1 MNAIKEICRI
11 LKPGGQALVTVWAKE
26 QKYKEKDS
34 FYISKSGGKEEENE
48 KIEREEKVISKI
60 YLIRDRKV
68 MLDRDLAEMYGV
80 ETRVL
85 NQSVKRN
92 SKRFPEDFMFQ
103 LTEEESENL
112 ISQIVISNHG
122 GLRKLPYA
130 FTEQGVAMLSSVLHS
145 DTAIEVNIS
154 IIRIFT
160 KMREMLFASKD
171 ILIRLEQIENKVLAQ
186 NEKISK
192 HDDDLQ
198 MIFTALKQLLI
209 QEEVPRNPVGFKIPS
224 K

>member
-1 MNAIKEICRI
+1 MDNME
-11 LKPGGQALVTVWAKE
+11 LLT
-26 QKYKEKDS
+26 
-34 FYISKSGGKEEENE
+34 
-48 KIEREEKVISKI
+48 EEKVISKI

-160 KMREMLFASKD
+160 KMREMLFANKD
-171 ILIRLEQIENKVLAQ
+171 ILIRLEQIENKILAQ
-186 NEKISK
+186 NETISK
-192 HDDDLQ
+192 HDHDMQ

-209 QEEVPRNPVGFKIPS
+209 QEEIPRNPVGFKIPS

>member
-1 MNAIKEICRI
+1 VV
-11 LKPGGQALVTVWAKE
+11 PVFYALN
-26 QKYKEKDS
+26 
-34 FYISKSGGKEEENE
+34 GKKMDNMELLT
-48 KIEREEKVISKI
+48 EEKVISKI

-160 KMREMLFASKD
+160 KMREMLFANKD
-171 ILIRLEQIENKVLAQ
+171 ILIRLEQIENKILAQ
-186 NEKISK
+186 NETISK
-192 HDDDLQ
+192 HDHDMQ

>member
-1 MNAIKEICRI
+1 MV
-11 LKPGGQALVTVWAKE
+11 PVFYALN
-26 QKYKEKDS
+26 
-34 FYISKSGGKEEENE
+34 GKKMDNMELLT
-48 KIEREEKVISKI
+48 EEKVISKI

>member
-1 MNAIKEICRI
+1 ME
-11 LKPGGQALVTVWAKE
+11 LLT
-26 QKYKEKDS
+26 
-34 FYISKSGGKEEENE
+34 
-48 KIEREEKVISKI
+48 EEKVISKI
-60 YLIRDRKV
+60 YLIRDKKV

-112 ISQIVISNHG
+112 ISQFVISSHG

-154 IIRIFT
+154 IIRIF
-160 KMREMLFASKD
+160 SK
-171 ILIRLEQIENKVLAQ
+171 IR
-186 NEKISK
+186 
-192 HDDDLQ
+192 
-198 MIFTALKQLLI
+198 
-209 QEEVPRNPVGFKIPS
+209 
-224 K
+224 

>member
-1 MNAIKEICRI
+1 MWCPFFL
-11 LKPGGQALVTVWAKE
+11 LKMVKKMDNMELLT
-26 QKYKEKDS
+26 
-34 FYISKSGGKEEENE
+34 
-48 KIEREEKVISKI
+48 EEKVISKI
-60 YLIRDRKV
+60 YLIRDKKV

-112 ISQIVISNHG
+112 ISQFVISSHG

-145 DTAIEVNIS
+145 DTAIEVNIR
-154 IIRIFT
+154 IIRIFS
-160 KMREMLFASKD
+160 KMREMLFTNKD
-171 ILIRLEQIENKVLAQ
+171 ILLRLEQLENKILAQ
-186 NEKISK
+186 NETITK
-192 HDDDLQ
+192 HDDDMQ
-198 MIFTALKQLLI
+198 MIFAALKQLLV
-209 QEEVPRNPVGFKIPS
+209 QEEMPRNPVGFKIPS

>member
-1 MNAIKEICRI
+1 VV
-11 LKPGGQALVTVWAKE
+11 PVFYALN
-26 QKYKEKDS
+26 
-34 FYISKSGGKEEENE
+34 GKKMDNMELLT
-48 KIEREEKVISKI
+48 EEKVISKI

-160 KMREMLFASKD
+160 KMREMLFANKD
-171 ILIRLEQIENKVLAQ
+171 ILIRLEQIENKILAQ

>member
-1 MNAIKEICRI
+1 VV
-11 LKPGGQALVTVWAKE
+11 PVFYALN
-26 QKYKEKDS
+26 
-34 FYISKSGGKEEENE
+34 GKKMDNMELLT
-48 KIEREEKVISKI
+48 EEKVISKI

>member
-1 MNAIKEICRI
+1 V
-11 LKPGGQALVTVWAKE
+11 PVFYALN
-26 QKYKEKDS
+26 
-34 FYISKSGGKEEENE
+34 GKKMDNMELLT
-48 KIEREEKVISKI
+48 EEKVISKI

>member
-1 MNAIKEICRI
+1 V
-11 LKPGGQALVTVWAKE
+11 PVFYALN
-26 QKYKEKDS
+26 
-34 FYISKSGGKEEENE
+34 GKKMDNMELLT
-48 KIEREEKVISKI
+48 EEKVISKI
-60 YLIRDRKV
+60 YLIRDKKV

-160 KMREMLFASKD
+160 KMREMLFANKD
-171 ILIRLEQIENKVLAQ
+171 ILIRLEQIENKILAQ
-186 NEKISK
+186 NETISK
-192 HDDDLQ
+192 HDHDMQ

-209 QEEVPRNPVGFKIPS
+209 QEEIPRNPVGFKIPS

>member
-1 MNAIKEICRI
+1 MKKSEI
-11 LKPGGQALVTVWAKE
+11 
-26 QKYKEKDS
+26 
-34 FYISKSGGKEEENE
+34 IS
-48 KIEREEKVISKI
+48 EEKVISKI
-60 YLIRDRKV
+60 YLIREKKV

-80 ETRVL
+80 ETRRL
-85 NQSVKRN
+85 NEQVKRN
-92 SKRFPEDFMFQ
+92 LKRFPEDFMFQ
-103 LTEEESENL
+103 LTEEELKNWMSQFATSNFNPILKSQFATSKENK
-112 ISQIVISNHG
+112 IKMS
-122 GLRKLPYA
+122 LRKLPYA